1 MSGFVEKILDQHNI
15 VIQLIYAVNT
25 DNQPF
30 YAYVLMKADKWKD
43 IERRMHSGNIDFARE
58 GKILASGM
66 GHEPDAATKAAI
78 EQMKRKL
85 QASEGA

>member
-1 MSGFVEKILDQHNI
+1 MNNFVEKILDQQNI

-43 IERRMHSGNIDFARE
+43 IERRMHRDNIDFSKE

-66 GHEPDAATKAAI
+66 GHEPDAATRAAI
-78 EQMKRKL
+78 EQMKQKL
-85 QASEGA
+85 QSSEGK